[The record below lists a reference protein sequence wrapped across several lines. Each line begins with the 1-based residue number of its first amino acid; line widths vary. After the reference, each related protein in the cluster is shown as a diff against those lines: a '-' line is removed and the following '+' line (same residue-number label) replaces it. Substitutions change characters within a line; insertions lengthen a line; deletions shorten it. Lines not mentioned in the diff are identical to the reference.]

1 MDCFSG
7 WGPPTPHEVSI
18 HTNAVLSVRYR
29 VTNISPSVT
38 FPSLRQPTRRRDSRR
53 TGITPDCERER
64 FNARDSSVGRA
75 GGDWRRASAVASDLG
90 TCYAPAAHYPD
101 TCH

>member
-18 HTNAVLSVRYR
+18 HTTAVLSVRYG
-29 VTNISPSVT
+29 VTTISPSVT
-38 FPSLRQPTRRRDSRR
+38 YPSLRQPRRQRDSRR

-64 FNARDSSVGRA
+64 FNARDCNVCRA
-75 GGDWRRASAVASDLG
+75 DGDWRRASAVASDWRTG
-90 TCYAPAAHYPD
+90 DAAAAHHPD
-101 TCH
+101 L